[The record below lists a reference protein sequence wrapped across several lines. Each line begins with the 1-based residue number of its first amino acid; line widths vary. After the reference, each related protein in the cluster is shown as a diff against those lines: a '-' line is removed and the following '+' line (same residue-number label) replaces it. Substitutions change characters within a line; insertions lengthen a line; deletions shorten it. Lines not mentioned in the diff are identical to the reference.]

1 MEEAAR
7 AELERSVR
15 EACDRRDYSEAT
27 AALVRGYG
35 PEIFGFLV
43 ATNKSE
49 HDASDIFSDFCL
61 AALRGLPGFR
71 FHSSLRT
78 WAYTLA
84 RNAAHHHRRDTGRAA
99 RRRTGSSAI
108 DEVAAA
114 VRTSTL
120 TFLRTE
126 RRTRLEELRDSLDPE
141 DRELLVLRVDRGLS
155 WDDVATAFNEGDAPL
170 TPAERAKASQRLR
183 KRFQVLKDS
192 LREKA
197 RREGLA

>member
-1 MEEAAR
+1 MDEPAR

-15 EACDRRDYSEAT
+15 EACGRRDYSDAT
-27 AALVRGYG
+27 AALVRGFG
-35 PEIFGFLV
+35 PEIFGFLM

-49 HDASDIFSDFCL
+49 QDASDIFSDFCL
-61 AALRGLPGFR
+61 AVLRGLPGFR

-78 WAYTLA
+78 WTYALA
-84 RNAAHHHRRDTGRAA
+84 RNAAHHHRRDTGRVA
-99 RRRTGSSAI
+99 RRRSGSSAL

-126 RRTRLEELRDSLDPE
+126 RRTRLQELRDSLAPE
-141 DRELLVLRVDRGLS
+141 DRELLVLRVDRKLS
-155 WDDVATAFNEGDAPL
+155 WEDVATAFHEGDEPL
-170 TPAERAKASQRLR
+170 TQAERAKASQRLR
-183 KRFQVLKDS
+183 KRFQLVKDS
-192 LREKA
+192 LKEKA